1 MLIDTQ
7 ATASE
12 SLFFFFKKYKFQA
25 PFPNSDLLGQRWDL
39 GMRIFVKIG
48 ECFQWVVWFGTTEL
62 HKVLEKPI
70 IKYNCYWD
78 KKTQDSPDML
88 V

>member
-48 ECFQWVVWFGTTEL
+48 ECFQWVV
-62 HKVLEKPI
+62 
-70 IKYNCYWD
+70 
-78 KKTQDSPDML
+78 
-88 V
+88 